1 VILDLQQ
8 FILEEQDYWTEL
20 EEMLDLLDKRTLYKM
35 NLQQI
40 KQFHYLYQ
48 RASADLA
55 KVMSA
60 SAETDLRWYL
70 ESLVARAYREVH
82 EARGTGHRL
91 APLTWFFRIFPQ
103 TFRRHIAAFWLALAI
118 TGLGMIFGG
127 FALTFDPDAKDVIMP
142 FPHLKGD
149 PAERVAQEE
158 KRAENAENDRL
169 RGQKATFSTYLM
181 THNTKVSIFTFALG
195 MTGGIGTIV
204 LLFYNGVILGGV
216 CLDYI
221 LAAELKFLFGWLLPH
236 GAIEIPAILIA
247 GQTGFVLANALL
259 GWGKRVSL
267 RMRLQKILGDL
278 VTLIFG
284 LAIMLVWAGFIE
296 AFLSQYHEPVIPY
309 SIKIGFGIVE
319 LIALSIFLGLSGRQ
333 RRSQ

>member
-1 VILDLQQ
+1 MLNL
-8 FILEEQDYWTEL
+8 LEN
-20 EEMLDLLDKRTLYKM
+20 RTLYTMK
-35 NLQQI
+35 LQQI

-48 RASADLA
+48 RASADLT
-55 KVMSA
+55 KVISS

-82 EARGTGHRL
+82 AIRGPAHRF
-91 APLTWFFRIFPQ
+91 APLKWVVRSFPQ

-127 FALTFDPDAKDVIMP
+127 FALSFDPDAKDVIMP

-158 KRAENAENDRL
+158 RRTENAENDRL
-169 RGQKATFSTYLM
+169 QGQKATFSTYLM
-181 THNTKVSIFTFALG
+181 THNTRVSIFTFALG
-195 MTGGIGTIV
+195 MTGGIGTLM

-216 CLDYI
+216 GVDYI
-221 LAAELKFLFGWLLPH
+221 LAGELKFLVGWLLPH

-247 GQTGFVLANALL
+247 GQAGFVLASALL
-259 GWGKRVSL
+259 GWGKRLSL

-278 VTLIFG
+278 VTLMFG

-309 SIKIGFGIVE
+309 RLKIGFGIVE
-319 LIALSIFLGLSGRQ
+319 LIMLSLFLGLSGRK
-333 RRSQ
+333 RTSP